1 MNVRAEP
8 LALFEPETQEWFSE
22 RFDAPTDPQVRA
34 WPTIAEGGHTLVA
47 APTGS
52 GKTLCA
58 FLCAIDGLLKLAR
71 EGELEDRVYVV
82 YISPL
87 KALGNDVEKNLQA
100 PLREI
105 GSGSAEQCV
114 RSAVRTGDTP
124 ASERRKMIKH
134 PPHILVTTPE
144 SLYILLTSLSGREML
159 GHVETVIVDEIH
171 AVADDKRG
179 SHLALTIE
187 RLARLTTRPLQR
199 IGLSA
204 TQRPIDA
211 VARFLVGSGAEQTCQ
226 IVDGGHRRAMDV
238 EIVVP
243 SSRLSAVM
251 PSEVWEELLE
261 VLARHIE
268 EHTTTLVFVNTRR
281 MAERITA
288 ALEPMVGADCVSSH
302 HGSLS
307 RTHRLRAEQELKS
320 GQLKAMVAT
329 ASMELGI
336 DVGEV
341 DLVCQI
347 GTTRSISTMLQRIGR
362 AGHSVGRTPKGRL
375 FPLSR
380 DELVEMTAI
389 LNAIRCGELD
399 RLIIPAAPLDI
410 LAQHVVSC
418 IAMDDWG
425 EDELFEFVRRA
436 DPYRELSRHDFDG
449 VVAMLA
455 DGFSTRRGRRGA
467 YIHQDAVN
475 RRLRARKAARLVA
488 VGNAGAIPENADYEV
503 RLQTTQQKIGT
514 LNEDFAI
521 ESMVGDVFRLGN
533 ASWQIIKVE
542 QGKVFV
548 SHAGSLQPSIPFW
561 LGEAPARTAETSMAV
576 SDLREE
582 VSARGMDAAR
592 KWLVDEVGLS
602 DAAAIQLAEYLTAG
616 KIALGAMPT
625 QRRVIVER
633 FFDESGGMQLVI
645 HSTFGARM
653 NRGWGLALRKKFC
666 RRFNFELQA
675 AATEDAIVLS
685 LGETHSF
692 PLEEVY
698 QYLGPE
704 SVEDVLIQ
712 ALLDAPMFETRWR
725 WNANRSLAVPRWRV
739 GKKVPPPIQ
748 RMNAEDLIS
757 VVFPD
762 QIACL
767 ENIAGEREVPDH
779 PLVKQTITDCLHEAM
794 DIDELR
800 RVLEGLA
807 SGDIEALTADLTEP
821 SPLAAEILTAGPYA
835 FLDDAP
841 LEERRT
847 NAVRMRRWLSPEDA
861 EDLGRL
867 SPEAID
873 GVRAYAWPLVRDPD
887 ELHDALMSFGV
898 VNVTA
903 AAGPSGEPVLR
914 RWLAWFNLLE
924 AEARAVSWESH
935 GATYWAAVE
944 RLPFVRP
951 VHGNVAPDACVP
963 QRYRAEHDE
972 LEAAIEL
979 VRGRLEI
986 VGPTTEQ
993 ALAEGTGVSSVLVRQ
1008 ACVSLE
1014 GEGFAMRGAFTG
1026 QGASEWCERRLL
1038 ARIHRATLQSLR
1050 KAVRPVGAAA
1060 FVRFLTSMHSV
1071 RAGEKLAGPNGVL
1084 EVIRQLEGFAAPV
1097 AAWEG
1102 HIFPARVEDYDP
1114 SMLDMLCLSGRVAW
1128 RRAGAGS
1135 GSGPIRTTPILFAP
1149 RESVGFWAGEPD
1161 LEDLSRG
1168 ASAVLNA
1175 LRGGGALFYDE
1186 VKSRSRL
1193 LGAQAEEALGE
1204 LVARGAV
1211 VSDGFAGLRALVAT
1225 SRAKR
1230 SVPIE
1235 AGGRW
1240 ALVDPTETASLS
1252 EDDARLAE
1260 RYGIDPRAFQTAQT
1274 LLRRWGVVFRAVIE
1288 RESGLPPWR
1297 DVHRVLRRMEARGEI
1312 RGGRFVDGFAGEQFA
1327 HADVIPALRKRRDSG
1342 EDSAL
1347 IALSAADPLN
1357 VVGRILK
1364 GTKLPTRTS
1373 NRVLLRDGQAVAVLN
1388 GNKVV
1393 FLGEVPQNERWAL
1406 QQTLISV
1413 STPPSV
1419 RRYLGVG
1426 SAIAP
1431 QVAS

>member
-1 MNVRAEP
+1 
-8 LALFEPETQEWFSE
+8 
-22 RFDAPTDPQVRA
+22 
-34 WPTIAEGGHTLVA
+34 
-47 APTGS
+47 
-52 GKTLCA
+52 
-58 FLCAIDGLLKLAR
+58 
-71 EGELEDRVYVV
+71 
-82 YISPL
+82 
-87 KALGNDVEKNLQA
+87 
-100 PLREI
+100 
-105 GSGSAEQCV
+105 
-114 RSAVRTGDTP
+114 
-124 ASERRKMIKH
+124 
-134 PPHILVTTPE
+134 
-144 SLYILLTSLSGREML
+144 LS
-159 GHVETVIVDEIH
+159 
-171 AVADDKRG
+171 K
-179 SHLALTIE
+179 
-187 RLARLTTRPLQR
+187 
-199 IGLSA
+199 
-204 TQRPIDA
+204 
-211 VARFLVGSGAEQTCQ
+211 
-226 IVDGGHRRAMDV
+226 
-238 EIVVP
+238 
-243 SSRLSAVM
+243 
-251 PSEVWEELLE
+251 
-261 VLARHIE
+261 
-268 EHTTTLVFVNTRR
+268 
-281 MAERITA
+281 
-288 ALEPMVGADCVSSH
+288 
-302 HGSLS
+302 
-307 RTHRLRAEQELKS
+307 THRLRAEQELKE
-320 GQLKAMVAT
+320 GKLKAMVAT

-341 DLVCQI
+341 DLVCQM

-362 AGHSVGRTPKGRL
+362 AGHGVGRTPKGRL

-389 LNAIRCGELD
+389 LNAVRNDELD
-399 RLIIPAAPLDI
+399 RLIIPEAPLDI
-410 LAQHVVSC
+410 LAQHIVSC
-418 IAMDDWG
+418 VAMEDWG
-425 EDELFEFVRRA
+425 EDELFNFVRRA
-436 DPYRELSRHDFDG
+436 SPYSGLTRHDFDG

-488 VGNAGAIPENADYEV
+488 VGNAGAIPENADYDV

-533 ASWQIIKVE
+533 ASWQILKVE

-548 SHAGSLQPSIPFW
+548 AHAGSLKPSIPFW
-561 LGEAPARTAETSMAV
+561 LGEAPSRTAETSVAV

-582 VSARGMDAAR
+582 IAQRGMAGSR
-592 KWLVDEVGLS
+592 EWLVKDLGLS
-602 DAAAIQLAEYLTAG
+602 DAAAVQLAEYLTAG

-625 QRRVIVER
+625 QRRVIIER

-645 HSTFGARM
+645 HSPFGARM

-698 QYLGPE
+698 QYLTSE
-704 SVEDVLIQ
+704 SVEDVLVQ
-712 ALLDAPMFETRWR
+712 ALLDSPMFETRWR
-725 WNANRSLAVPRWRV
+725 WNANRSLAVPRWRA

-767 ENIAGEREVPDH
+767 ENIAGAREIPDH
-779 PLVKQTITDCLHEAM
+779 PLVKQTIEDCLFEAM

-800 RVLEGLA
+800 RVLDGIA
-807 SGDIEALTADLTEP
+807 SGEIEALTADLTEP

-873 GVRAYAWPLVRDPD
+873 EVRAYAWPLVRDAD
-887 ELHDALMSFGV
+887 EMHDALMSFGV
-898 VNVTA
+898 LNASTEA
-903 AAGPSGEPVLR
+903 DPSGEPVRR
-914 RWLAWFNLLE
+914 RWSQWFDALVSDS
-924 AEARAVSWESH
+924 RAVAWEH
-935 GATYWAAVE
+935 DGCTFWCAVE
-944 RLPFVRP
+944 RLPFVVP
-951 VHGNVAPDACVP
+951 VHGAVAPAAEIP
-963 QRYRAEHDE
+963 ERFRADHDE
-972 LEAAIEL
+972 LEASIEL
-979 VRGRLEI
+979 VRGRLEM
-986 VGPTTEQ
+986 VGPTSEP
-993 ALAEGTGVSSVLVRQ
+993 AIASATGLTLTLVAQ
-1008 ACVSLE
+1008 ACASLE
-1014 GEGFAMRGAFTG
+1014 GEGFAMRGSFTG
-1026 QGASEWCERRLL
+1026 QGKSEWCERRLL

-1050 KAVRPVGAAA
+1050 KAVHPVGAAA
-1060 FVRFLTSMHSV
+1060 FVRFLTSMHGV
-1071 RAGEKLAGPNGVL
+1071 QAKDRLVGPNGVL
-1084 EVIRQLEGFAAPV
+1084 EVIRRLEGFSAPV

-1102 HIFPARVEDYDP
+1102 HILPARVEDYDP

-1128 RRAGAGS
+1128 RRAGSS
-1135 GSGPIRTTPILFAP
+1135 GGNGPIRTTSILLAP
-1149 RESVGFWAGEPD
+1149 RESVGFWVSEPD
-1161 LEDLSRG
+1161 LTELSRG
-1168 ASAVLNA
+1168 ASAVLAA
-1175 LRGGGALFYDE
+1175 LQEGGALFYDE
-1186 VKSRSRL
+1186 LKARSRL

-1240 ALVDPTETASLS
+1240 ALVDTSEKASLAD
-1252 EDDARLAE
+1252 DDARLAD
-1260 RYGIDPRAFQTAQT
+1260 RYGIDPRAFRVAQT
-1274 LLRRWGVVFRAVIE
+1274 LLSRWGVVFRAVID

-1297 DVHRVLRRMEARGEI
+1297 DIHRVLRRMEARGEI

-1327 HADVIPALRKRRDSG
+1327 HADVIPALRKLRDSG
-1342 EDSAL
+1342 KQTEL
-1347 IALSAADPLN
+1347 ITLSAADPLN
-1357 VVGRILK
+1357 VVGRILR

-1373 NRVLLRDGQAVAVLN
+1373 NRVLLRDGAAVAVLN
-1388 GNKVV
+1388 SNKVV
-1393 FLGEVPQNERWAL
+1393 FLGDVADAERWAL
-1406 QQTLISV
+1406 QQSLISV

-1431 QVAS
+1431 QVVS

>member
-1 MNVRAEP
+1 MTVGAEP
-8 LALFEPETQEWFSE
+8 LALFEPETQTWFSE
-22 RFDAPTDPQVRA
+22 RFDAPTPPQVQA

-58 FLCAIDGLLKLAR
+58 FLCAIDGILKLAR
-71 EGELEDRVYVV
+71 TDQLEDRVYVV
-82 YISPL
+82 YVSPL

-105 GSGSAEQCV
+105 GAGAGGQRV

-124 ASERRKMIKH
+124 AAERRKMIKH

-144 SLYILLTSLSGREML
+144 SLYILMTSVSGRVML

-171 AVADDKRG
+171 AIADDKRG
-179 SHLALTIE
+179 SHLTLTLE

-204 TQRPIDA
+204 TQRPIEA
-211 VARFLVGSGAEQTCQ
+211 VARFLVGGPDESCQ
-226 IVDGGHRRAMDV
+226 IVDGGHRREMDLQ
-238 EIVVP
+238 IVVP

-261 VLARHIE
+261 VLARLID

-307 RTHRLRAEQELKS
+307 KVHRLRAEQELKA
-320 GQLKAMVAT
+320 GKLKALVAT

-336 DVGEV
+336 DVGDV
-341 DLVCQI
+341 DLVCQM
-347 GTTRSISTMLQRIGR
+347 GTTRSISTMLQRVGR
-362 AGHSVGRTPKGRL
+362 AGHGVGRTPKGRL

-389 LNAIRCGELD
+389 LNAIRQDELD
-399 RLIIPAAPLDI
+399 KLIIPQAPLDI
-410 LAQHVVSC
+410 LAQHIVSC
-418 IAMDDWG
+418 VAMEDWG

-436 DPYRELSRHDFDG
+436 NPYAELSRHDFDG

-475 RRLRARKAARLVA
+475 RRLRARKSARMVA

-533 ASWQIIKVE
+533 ASWQILKVE

-548 SHAGSLQPSIPFW
+548 AHAGGLQPTIPFW
-561 LGEAPARTAETSMAV
+561 LGEAPARTAETSIAV

-582 VSARGMDAAR
+582 VSDRGMDGAR
-592 KWLVDEVGLS
+592 KWLVEVVGLA

-616 KIALGAMPT
+616 KIALGAMPS
-625 QRRVIVER
+625 QRCIIVER

-645 HSTFGARM
+645 HSPFGARM

-698 QYLGPE
+698 QYLGAD
-704 SVEDVLIQ
+704 SVEDVLVQ

-725 WNANRSLAVPRWRV
+725 WNANRSLAVPRWRA

-767 ENIAGEREVPDH
+767 ENIAGAREVPDH
-779 PLVKQTITDCLHEAM
+779 PLVKQTIEDCLYEAM
-794 DIDELR
+794 DIDGLR
-800 RVLEGLA
+800 HVLEGIA
-807 SGDIEALTADLTEP
+807 SGAIETLTADLTEP

-867 SPEAID
+867 NPEAID
-873 GVRAYAWPLVRDPD
+873 EVRAYAWPLVRDAD

-898 VNVTA
+898 LNVSLQA
-903 AAGPSGEPVLR
+903 EPSGEPVLR
-914 RWLAWFNLLE
+914 RWVGWLE
-924 AEARAVSWESH
+924 GLREEGRAVAWKRGE
-935 GATYWAAVE
+935 AVYWSAVE
-944 RLPFVRP
+944 RLPFVIP
-951 VHGNVAPDACVP
+951 IHGDVAPEAVVP
-963 QRYRAEHDE
+963 ARYHAEYDE
-972 LEAAIEL
+972 LEAAVEL

-986 VGPTTEQ
+986 VGPT
-993 ALAEGTGVSSVLVRQ
+993 AERELVSAIGLRPSLVTQ
-1008 ACVSLE
+1008 ACASLE
-1014 GEGFAMRGAFTG
+1014 GEGFAMRGNFTG
-1026 QGASEWCERRLL
+1026 GSETEWCERRLL
-1038 ARIHRATLQSLR
+1038 ARIHRATLQTLR

-1071 RAGEKLAGPNGVL
+1071 RAGDRLVGPSGVL
-1084 EVIRQLEGFAAPV
+1084 EVIRRLEGFAAPV

-1102 HIFPARVEDYDP
+1102 HIFPTRVEDYDP
-1114 SMLDMLCLSGRVAW
+1114 SMLDTLCLSGRVAW
-1128 RRAGAGS
+1128 RRAGS
-1135 GSGPIRTTPILFAP
+1135 GGGNGPIRTTPILFAP
-1149 RESVGFWAGEPD
+1149 RETAGFWAGEPD
-1161 LEDLSRG
+1161 LVDLSRG
-1168 ASAVLNA
+1168 ATAVVGA
-1175 LRGGGALFYDE
+1175 LKESGALFYDE
-1186 VKSRSRL
+1186 LKSRSRL

-1204 LVARGAV
+1204 LVARGVV
-1211 VSDGFAGLRALVAT
+1211 VSDGFAGIRALVAT

-1240 ALVDPTETASLS
+1240 ALVDSSETASLA

-1260 RYGIDPRAFQTAQT
+1260 RYGIDPRAFQAAQT
-1274 LLRRWGVVFRAVIE
+1274 LLARWGVVFRAVIE

-1297 DVHRVLRRMEARGEI
+1297 DIHRVLRRMEARGEI
-1312 RGGRFVDGFAGEQFA
+1312 RGGRFIDGFAGEQFA
-1327 HADVIPALRKRRDSG
+1327 HADVIPALRKLRDSG
-1342 EDSAL
+1342 KDSEV

-1357 VVGRILK
+1357 LVGRILK

-1373 NRVLLRDGQAVAVLN
+1373 NRVLLRDGEAVAVLN
-1388 GNKVV
+1388 GKTIV
-1393 FLGEVPQNERWAL
+1393 FLGEVADNERWAL
-1406 QQTLISV
+1406 QQSLVTV
-1413 STPPSV
+1413 NTPPSV

-1431 QVAS
+1431 RVAS